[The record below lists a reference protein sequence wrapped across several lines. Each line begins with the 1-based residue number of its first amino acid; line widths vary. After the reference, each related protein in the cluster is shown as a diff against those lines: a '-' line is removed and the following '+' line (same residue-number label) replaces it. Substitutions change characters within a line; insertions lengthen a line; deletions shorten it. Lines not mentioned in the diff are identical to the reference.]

1 MSEQTSSNIPH
12 IRRDHFTGAR
22 ITIEGDIIN
31 RTIHFHSIGNI
42 DYETC
47 AKRLKEQGAG
57 SVRFLDKLDKILSAV
72 EKIAR
77 FKKNVTEIQILYY
90 PGQNTYK
97 VTLFPYRLPYFSF
110 IIRFN
115 YNLTI
120 GFIYTDKCFHE
131 LDKFADDRQSPVLR
145 AASNERGMEFLLIVD
160 LARLDELSQ
169 DTKTKT
175 TAKQLV

>member
-1 MSEQTSSNIPH
+1 MSEQTSSDIPH

-22 ITIEGDIIN
+22 ITIEGDTIS

-47 AKRLKEQGAG
+47 VKRLKEGGPG
-57 SVRFLDKLDKILSAV
+57 SIRFLNKLDKILSAI
-72 EKIAR
+72 EKIGR

-90 PGQNTYK
+90 PGRNTYK
-97 VTLFPYRLPYFSF
+97 VTLFPYKLPYFSF

-120 GFIYTDKCFHE
+120 GFIYTNDCFRE
-131 LDKFADDRQSPVLR
+131 LDRFADDRQSPVLR
-145 AASNERGMEFLLIVD
+145 SASNERGMKFLLIVE
-160 LARLDELSQ
+160 LNRLDELNTV
-169 DTKTKT
+169 TKPKT
-175 TAKQLV
+175 TEKQLV

>member
-12 IRRDHFTGAR
+12 IRRDYFTGAR

-31 RTIHFHSIGNI
+31 RTLHFHSIGNI

-47 AKRLKEQGAG
+47 AKRLKEGGPG
-57 SVRFLDKLDKILSAV
+57 SIRFLNKTDKILSAV
-72 EKIAR
+72 EKIGR
-77 FKKNVTEIQILYY
+77 FKKNVKEIQILYY
-90 PGQNTYK
+90 PGRNTYK
-97 VTLFPYRLPYFSF
+97 VTLFPYKLPYFSF

-145 AASNERGMEFLLIVD
+145 AASNERGMKFLLIVD
-160 LARLDELSQ
+160 LDRLDELNTSTKS
-169 DTKTKT
+169 DTSGKR
-175 TAKQLV
+175 LV

>member
-1 MSEQTSSNIPH
+1 MSEQTSSDAPL
-12 IRRDHFTGAR
+12 IRRDHFTGAC
-22 ITIEGDIIN
+22 ITIEGNAIN

-47 AKRLKEQGAG
+47 AKRLNEGGPG
-57 SVRFLDKLDKILSAV
+57 SIRFLNKMDKILSVV
-72 EKIAR
+72 EKIGR
-77 FKKNVTEIQILYY
+77 FKKDVTEIQILYY
-90 PGQNTYK
+90 PGRNTYK
-97 VTLFPYRLPYFSF
+97 VTLFPYKLPYFSS

-120 GFIYTDKCFHE
+120 GFVYTDECFHE

-145 AASNERGMEFLLIVD
+145 AASNERGMKFLLIVD

-169 DTKTKT
+169 DTKPKT
-175 TAKQLV
+175 PEERLV

>member
-1 MSEQTSSNIPH
+1 MPEQTSSDTPH
-12 IRRDHFTGAR
+12 IRRDHFTGAH
-22 ITIEGDIIN
+22 ITIEGDTIN

-47 AKRLKEQGAG
+47 VERLKEQGAG

-72 EKIAR
+72 EKIGR
-77 FKKNVTEIQILYY
+77 FKKNVKEIQILYY
-90 PGQNTYK
+90 PGRNTYK
-97 VTLFPYRLPYFSF
+97 ITLFPYKLPYFSF

-120 GFIYTDKCFHE
+120 GFIYTDNCFHE

-145 AASNERGMEFLLIVD
+145 AVSNERGMKFLLIVE
-160 LARLDELSQ
+160 LTRLDELSQ

-175 TAKQLV
+175 TTKQLI